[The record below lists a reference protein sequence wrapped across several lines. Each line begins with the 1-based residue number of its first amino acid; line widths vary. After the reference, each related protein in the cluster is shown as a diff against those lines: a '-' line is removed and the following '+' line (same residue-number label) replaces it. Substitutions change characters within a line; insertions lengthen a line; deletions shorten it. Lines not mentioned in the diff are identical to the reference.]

1 MTQHA
6 KLSPSS
12 SSRWLNCTASVKA
25 SSAYKNTSSSAAEEG
40 TAAHQL
46 GEICLKTGDSPD
58 KYLNQNLSDAPNV
71 IVDQEMVENIQDY
84 VNYCRSLG
92 GDMLVE
98 ERVDFSPWVN
108 EGFGTSDCIIFKDD
122 VCHVIDLKYGKGV
135 EVYAE
140 RNTQAMIYALGVL
153 NEYWFI
159 HEVSS
164 FVLHIF
170 QPRRNHFDEWEI
182 SIEDLLIWADTV
194 KEAANNIKTDNVT
207 FNPGEKQCQWC
218 QHKPNCKA
226 LQEFTEKVISAE
238 FDDLDELPT
247 PETVNHTVVLKH
259 KALIES
265 WLKAV
270 EQTVF
275 EKLNNG
281 EKVDGFKLVKGR
293 SVRKWGSEQEVI
305 KTLTPELG
313 DDLYIKKL
321 LTAPQAEKLIGK
333 GKFNENYADLVIKPE
348 GKPTLAPESDKRPAI
363 GDVTDCFDK
372 L

>member
-12 SSRWLNCTASVKA
+12 SARWLNCTASVKA
-25 SSAYKNTSSSAAEEG
+25 SEQYANRSSSAAEEG
-40 TAAHQL
+40 TGAHQL
-46 GEICLKTGDSPD
+46 GEICLKTFDTPD
-58 KYLNQNLSDAPNV
+58 VYLNQILSDAPN
-71 IVDQEMVENIQDY
+71 ITIDQEMVDNIQDY
-84 VNYCRSLG
+84 VNYCQSIG
-92 GDMLVE
+92 TNMLVE
-98 ERVDFSPWVN
+98 ERVDYSPWVQH
-108 EGFGTSDCIIFKDD
+108 GFGTSDCIIFKDN

-140 RNTQAMIYALGVL
+140 RNTQAMMYALGVL
-153 NEYWFI
+153 NDYEFLYDI
-159 HEVSS
+159 DT

-182 SIEDLLIWADTV
+182 STSDLLLWGEEV
-194 KEAANNIKTDNVT
+194 KEIAKNIKTDNVT

-218 QHKPNCKA
+218 AHKANCTA
-226 LQEFTEKVISAE
+226 LQKLTEELITAE
-238 FDDLDELPT
+238 FDNLDELDA
-247 PETVNHTVVLKH
+247 PEIVNHTLILKH
-259 KALIES
+259 KPLIES
-265 WLKAV
+265 WLKAI

-281 EKVDGFKLVKGR
+281 EKVDGFKLVAGR
-293 SVRKWGSEQEVI
+293 SIRKWGSEQEVI

-313 DDLYIKKL
+313 EELYTKKL

-333 GKFNENYADLVIKPE
+333 SRFNENYADLIIKPD

-363 GDVTDCFDK
+363 GDVTECFDK